1 MAKPITYREQEKI
14 ENTVKLREFLM
25 ELPPY
30 VKDYFVKLLLKSYFW
45 RSFMAK
51 PITYREQ
58 EKIENTVK
66 LREFLMELPPYVK
79 DYFRAKEPTTS
90 DKTRLSYAYDLR
102 VFFRFLQETNP
113 TLKEKSLSEISIQD
127 LSLLEPVD
135 FEEFQEYLKAY
146 KSVDNK
152 LETNS
157 RTGIARKMSCLRSFY
172 DYLCKRQLLSSNPVR
187 LVDMPKIKEK
197 AIIQLDPDE
206 VANLLDYIE
215 NYGKQ
220 LSGVKLYHYNKQ
232 KYRDIAIVTLLL
244 GTGVRVSELV
254 GLNIGDIDFKNNGI
268 RILRKGGNE
277 MIVYFGIEVEQALKD
292 YLEISRNGITP
303 LSGHEDA
310 LFLSGQRKRISVDAV
325 EKMVKKYASAVS
337 VKTITPDAVE
347 KMVKKYASA
356 VSVKTIT
363 PHKLRSTYGTALYRE
378 TGDIYLVADVLGHS
392 DVNTTKKHYA
402 KLSDERRRSAS
413 KAVVLREKLED

>member
-14 ENTVKLREFLM
+14 ENTVKLREFL
-25 ELPPY
+25 
-30 VKDYFVKLLLKSYFW
+30 
-45 RSFMAK
+45 
-51 PITYREQ
+51 T
-58 EKIENTVK
+58 
-66 LREFLMELPPYVK
+66 ELPPYVK

-102 VFFRFLQETNP
+102 VFFRFLQLTNP
-113 TLKEKSLSEISIQD
+113 ALKEKSMADISVQD

-135 FEEFQEYLKAY
+135 FEEFEEYLKAY
-146 KSVDNK
+146 KTTDNR

-172 DYLCKRQLLSSNPVR
+172 DYLCKRQLLQTNPVR

-206 VANLLDYIE
+206 VANLLDHIE

-220 LSGVKLYHYNKQ
+220 LTGVQLYHYNKQ
-232 KYRDIAIVTLLL
+232 KCRDIAIITLLL

-254 GLNIGDIDFKNNGI
+254 GLNIGDVDFNGI

-277 MIVYFGIEVEQALKD
+277 MIVYFGTEVEQALQD
-292 YLEISRNGITP
+292 YLEISRNAITP
-303 LSGHEDA
+303 VAGHEEA
-310 LFLSGQRKRISVDAV
+310 LFLSGQRKRISV
-325 EKMVKKYASAVS
+325 
-337 VKTITPDAVE
+337 DAVE

-378 TGDIYLVADVLGHS
+378 TGDIYLVADVLGHA

-413 KAVVLREKLED
+413 KAVVLREKPD

>member
-1 MAKPITYREQEKI
+1 MLNYSQKPYFGLIHTDIILEVYFMVKPVSYREQVKI
-14 ENTVKLREFLM
+14 ENTVRLREFLS

-30 VKDYFVKLLLKSYFW
+30 VK
-45 RSFMAK
+45 
-51 PITYREQ
+51 E
-58 EKIENTVK
+58 
-66 LREFLMELPPYVK
+66 
-79 DYFRAKEPTTS
+79 YFRAKEPTTS

-113 TLKEKSLSEISIQD
+113 TLHDKALSEISIED
-127 LSLLEPVD
+127 LSMLKPVD
-135 FEEFQEYLKAY
+135 FEEFEEYLKAY
-146 KSVDNK
+146 KTPDNRT
-152 LETNS
+152 ETNS

-172 DYLCKRQLLSSNPVR
+172 DYLCKRELLTSNPVR

-197 AIIQLDPDE
+197 AIIQLDTDE
-206 VANLLDYIE
+206 VAALLDYIE
-215 NYGKQ
+215 NYGND
-220 LSGVKLYHYNKQ
+220 LTGVKLYHYQKQ

-254 GLNIGDIDFKNNGI
+254 GLNIADLDFKNNGI
-268 RILRKGGNE
+268 RIIRKGGNE
-277 MIVYFGIEVEQALKD
+277 MIVYFGEEVEKALKD
-292 YLEISRNGITP
+292 YLELQRNGITP

-310 LFLSGQRKRISVDAV
+310 LFLSGQKKRISVDAV
-325 EKMVKKYASAVS
+325 EKMVKKYC
-337 VKTITPDAVE
+337 
-347 KMVKKYASA
+347 SA

-378 TGDIYLVADVLGHS
+378 TGDIYLVADVLGHA

-413 KAVVLREKLED
+413 KAVVLREKLDTQ

>member
-1 MAKPITYREQEKI
+1 MVKPITYREQEKI
-14 ENTVKLREFLM
+14 ENTM
-25 ELPPY
+25 
-30 VKDYFVKLLLKSYFW
+30 
-45 RSFMAK
+45 
-51 PITYREQ
+51 
-58 EKIENTVK
+58 K

-79 DYFRAKEPTTS
+79 DYFRAKESTTS

-113 TLKEKSLSEISIQD
+113 ALKSKSLSEISIQD
-127 LSLLEPVD
+127 LSLLQPVD

-146 KSVDNK
+146 RSTDNK

-157 RTGIARKMSCLRSFY
+157 RTGISRKLSCLRSFY
-172 DYLCKRQLLSSNPVR
+172 DYLCKRKLLTSNPVR
-187 LVDMPKIKEK
+187 LVDMPKIKDK

-206 VANLLDYIE
+206 IANLLDYIE
-215 NYGKQ
+215 NYGKD
-220 LSGVKLYHYNKQ
+220 LTGVKLYHYNKQ

-254 GLNIGDIDFKNNGI
+254 GLNIADVDFKNNGI

-277 MIVYFGIEVEQALKD
+277 MIVYFGTEVEKALKD
-292 YLEISRNGITP
+292 YLEISRSGITP

-337 VKTITPDAVE
+337 L
-347 KMVKKYASA
+347 
-356 VSVKTIT
+356 KTIT

-378 TGDIYLVADVLGHS
+378 TGDIYLVAEVLGHS

-402 KLSDERRRSAS
+402 KLSDERRKFAS
-413 KAVVLREKLED
+413 KAVVLRENNHVEKE

>member
-1 MAKPITYREQEKI
+1 MAKSITYREQEKI

-25 ELPPY
+25 ELP
-30 VKDYFVKLLLKSYFW
+30 S
-45 RSFMAK
+45 
-51 PITYREQ
+51 
-58 EKIENTVK
+58 
-66 LREFLMELPPYVK
+66 YVK

-113 TLKEKSLSEISIQD
+113 ALTDKPMADISITD
-127 LSLLEPVD
+127 LSLLQPVD

-146 KSVDNK
+146 KTADNK

-172 DYLCKRQLLSSNPVR
+172 DYLCKRQLLPSNPVR

-206 VANLLDYIE
+206 VANLLDYVE
-215 NYGKQ
+215 NYGKN
-220 LSGVKLYHYNKQ
+220 LTGVQLYHYNKQ
-232 KYRDIAIVTLLL
+232 KYRDIAILTLLL

-254 GLNIGDIDFKNNGI
+254 GLNTGDVDFKNNGI
-268 RILRKGGNE
+268 RVLRKGGNE
-277 MIVYFGIEVEQALKD
+277 MIVYFGPEVEQALKD
-292 YLEISRNGITP
+292 YLEISREGITP
-303 LSGHEDA
+303 VSGHEEA

-325 EKMVKKYASAVS
+325 EKMVKKYTSA
-337 VKTITPDAVE
+337 I
-347 KMVKKYASA
+347 
-356 VSVKTIT
+356 SVKTIT

-378 TGDIYLVADVLGHS
+378 TGDIYLVADVLGHA

-402 KLSDERRRSAS
+402 KLSDDRRRSAS
-413 KAVVLREKLED
+413 KAVVLREKPEIQ

>member
-1 MAKPITYREQEKI
+1 
-14 ENTVKLREFLM
+14 
-25 ELPPY
+25 
-30 VKDYFVKLLLKSYFW
+30 
-45 RSFMAK
+45 MAK

-102 VFFRFLQETNP
+102 VFFRFLQLTNP
-113 TLKEKSLSEISIQD
+113 ALKEKPMTDISIQD
-127 LSLLEPVD
+127 LSLLQPVD
-135 FEEFQEYLKAY
+135 FEEFEEYLKAY
-146 KSVDNK
+146 KTPDNK

-172 DYLCKRQLLSSNPVR
+172 DYLCKRQLLQSNPVR
-187 LVDMPKIKEK
+187 LVDMPRIKEK

-206 VANLLDYIE
+206 VANLLDHIISNIE
-215 NYGKQ
+215 NYGNQ
-220 LSGVKLYHYNKQ
+220 LTGVQLYHYNKQ
-232 KYRDIAIVTLLL
+232 KYRDIAMITLLL

-254 GLNIGDIDFKNNGI
+254 GLNIGDVDFKNNGI

-277 MIVYFGIEVEQALKD
+277 MIVYFGTEVEQALKD
-292 YLEISRNGITP
+292 YLEISRTAITP
-303 LSGHEDA
+303 VAGHEEA

-325 EKMVKKYASAVS
+325 EKMVKKYASA
-337 VKTITPDAVE
+337 I
-347 KMVKKYASA
+347 
-356 VSVKTIT
+356 SVKTIT

-413 KAVVLREKLED
+413 KAVVLREKQD